1 MTGTTGQPPDPSPV
15 STQALEAVDAMLGLV
30 NTRPLG
36 PRPDGFHRGNPLDPA
51 LLELIGHTSTTR
63 FLTDLGTAEH
73 ITEVR
78 RLRDAISAVLLADTA
93 TSAHQ
98 SLDRLAATYHCAGE
112 GDGTP
117 SPATVLAVALLPL
130 LRLAVEQGVL
140 QRIGVCP
147 APCHTVFLDGSRTRR
162 RRYCSPRCGTR
173 ARMAK
178 HRQQARA

>member
-1 MTGTTGQPPDPSPV
+1 MGTQG
-15 STQALEAVDAMLGLV
+15 LEAVDAMLGLV

-36 PRPDGFHRGNPLDPA
+36 PRPDGFHRGSPLGPA
-51 LLELIGHTSTTR
+51 LLGLIGRTSTTR

-73 ITEVR
+73 ITEVH
-78 RLRDAISAVLLADTA
+78 RLRDAITAVALADTA

-98 SLDRLAATYHCAGE
+98 ILDRLAAAHHCAGK

-130 LRLAVEQGVL
+130 LRLAVDQGAL
-140 QRIGVCP
+140 QRIGVCL
-147 APCHTVFLDGSRTRR
+147 APCHTVFPDRARNRR
-162 RRYCSPRCGTR
+162 RRYCSPRCGHR

-178 HRQQARA
+178 HRPQPHA